1 MYQSA
6 QLKRDCAILPHSKGG
21 AGGNLGRLE
30 SERIGCGGTL
40 LTTLLNHVQRTYIT
54 APVQYAP
61 GQRAKTA
68 GQGQAIF
75 LLCVKGESGVAT
87 VEAARRHAH

>member
-1 MYQSA
+1 M
-6 QLKRDCAILPHSKGG
+6 
-21 AGGNLGRLE
+21 
-30 SERIGCGGTL
+30 
-40 LTTLLNHVQRTYIT
+40 YIT

>member
-1 MYQSA
+1 MIIIIIIVIIIII
-6 QLKRDCAILPHSKGG
+6 ILILIIS
-21 AGGNLGRLE
+21 
-30 SERIGCGGTL
+30 
-40 LTTLLNHVQRTYIT
+40 IT

-61 GQRAKTA
+61 GQKAKTA
-68 GQGQAIF
+68 GQGQAIC